1 MVCWGCWAVSY
12 HRVWLGTC
20 SGRVYC
26 TQYDIIDMAE
36 VQHATVEPGM
46 PGQQDRLLGSQQKQ
60 LKTIAAGG
68 RIVSKNISSALN
80 RSAGK
85 HREPCINS
93 FHDFVK
99 SQSPLCD
106 FIETNLADD
115 LFCSLFSPLAHLLV
129 IVDAARRTARI
140 IQPKNYC
147 RERRLLCAK
156 QFTLS
161 LVSLLLGSMY
171 LWSWLIQ
178 LNRSYKYN
186 GKIARTGISTLNGH
200 ISKPLYVKS

>member
-1 MVCWGCWAVSY
+1 
-12 HRVWLGTC
+12 
-20 SGRVYC
+20 
-26 TQYDIIDMAE
+26 MAE
-36 VQHATVEPGM
+36 VQHATVEPRM

-106 FIETNLADD
+106 FKETNLADD

-161 LVSLLLGSMY
+161 LASLLLGSMY
-171 LWSWLIQ
+171 FWSWLIQ
-178 LNRSYKYN
+178 SNRSYKYN
-186 GKIARTGISTLNGH
+186 GKIAHRRISTLSQL
-200 ISKPLYVKS
+200 ISQNWSLYVKSQRK